1 LTPLGRELGV
11 VDDMRWAAYEQRA
24 VMIETLRDRFD
35 RTFVNGRSLRE
46 IARRPDVSVDQIESA
61 LNGTF
66 DRSIIERVIIEAKY
80 DGYIARQQAEIR
92 RQAQIDNQLIPDWI
106 EYETISG
113 LRAEAI
119 ESLRTF

>member
-1 LTPLGRELGV
+1 
-11 VDDMRWAAYEQRA
+11 
-24 VMIETLRDRFD
+24 
-35 RTFVNGRSLRE
+35 
-46 IARRPDVSVDQIESA
+46 DVSVDQIESA

-66 DRSIIERVIIEAKY
+66 DRSIIEREIIEAKY

-119 ESLRTF
+119 ESLRTFRPTTMGQASRLAGITPADLTLLAVVIRRGRLAPQQV